1 MLRSASHWSVGTE
14 QNIEDSIYQAM
25 LKSIQEAEHYIYI
38 ENQFF
43 ITSSTPEDSDSAEY
57 ISNKIGRALVERVNE
72 AHK

>member
-57 ISNKIGRALVERVNE
+57 ISNKIGRALV
-72 AHK
+72 

>member
-57 ISNKIGRALVERVNE
+57 ISNKIGRALVERVKE

>member
-14 QNIEDSIYQAM
+14 QNTEDSIYQAM

-43 ITSSTPEDSDSAEY
+43 ITSSAPEDSDSAEY
-57 ISNKIGRALVERVNE
+57 ISNKIGRALVEKVKE
-72 AHK
+72 AHQ

>member
-1 MLRSASHWSVGTE
+1 
-14 QNIEDSIYQAM
+14 M

-57 ISNKIGRALVERVNE
+57 ISNKVGRALVEKVKE
-72 AHK
+72 THK